1 MDAPD
6 QKTLHT
12 HGSVAEFFHEV
23 LSEALQR
30 QGVDASAHAE
40 FYLVNLLTEFSHGAL
55 TDQPLALWMARAQ
68 EADGAQ
74 RLQELRAIGD
84 HALYVS
90 GFFADS
96 LARKLIDSD
105 YYISI
110 GCSAYRTLAA
120 HAADGRRGRELYGE
134 LSGKFPHFVDVLAE
148 VSTQTRVSSSNRDLL
163 RLYERYLKTGSAQA
177 ERQLRRLGLGVVP
190 QAAATPATA
199 PTATID
205 SAQRR
210 GAPSIDEPE
219 APRPG
224 RKGRARA

>member
-96 LARKLIDSD
+96 LERKLIDSD

-120 HAADGRRGRELYGE
+120 HAADSGGRRSHDLYGE

-190 QAAATPATA
+190 QAAAAAPKTA
-199 PTATID
+199 VD
-205 SAQRR
+205 SAQRS
-210 GAPSIDEPE
+210 GAPSIDETE